1 MEKLKNIISDRE
13 LWFVLVFN
21 MVLAIGYLTGYF
33 SMDTL
38 VWIYYF
44 QSILIGIGNTV
55 RMALLKDYSTANFQV
70 NGQPVEA
77 NASTKRFSALFFLFH
92 YGFFHLVYLI
102 FLVVSSFDNGS
113 KLDFR
118 LVLINVIL
126 IAGNTLVSTWSNVLQ
141 DRINKPAISSMFF
154 TPYLRV
160 FPMHLFIMIGFTL
173 KTETVIAG
181 IAINQSNLFW
191 VFLMLKIISDSLM
204 HIIVQKSW
212 REKRVKPT
220 EGFI

>member
-1 MEKLKNIISDRE
+1 MERLKNILSDRE

-21 MVLAIGYLTGYF
+21 MVLAVGYMTGYF

-55 RMALLKDYSTANFQV
+55 RMSLLKDYSTANFQV
-70 NGQPVEA
+70 NGESVEP
-77 NASTKRFSALFFLFH
+77 NAATKRFSALFFLFH
-92 YGFFHLVYLI
+92 YGFFHLVYFI
-102 FLVVSSFDNGS
+102 FLAVSSFDNGS

-141 DRINKPAISSMFF
+141 DRINKPAISTMFF

-160 FPMHLFIMIGFTL
+160 FPMHLFIMIGFTM

-181 IAINQSNLFW
+181 FIINQSNLFW
-191 VFLMLKIISDSLM
+191 VFLLLKIVSDSLM
-204 HIIVQKSW
+204 HIIIQKSW
-212 REKRVKPT
+212 REKRIKPMD
-220 EGFI
+220 GYV